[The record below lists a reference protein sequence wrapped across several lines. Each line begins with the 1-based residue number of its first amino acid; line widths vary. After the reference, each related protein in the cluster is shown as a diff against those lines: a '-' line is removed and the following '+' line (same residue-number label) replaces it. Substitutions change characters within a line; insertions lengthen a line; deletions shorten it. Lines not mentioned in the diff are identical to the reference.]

1 MDGWIQEKAI
11 SRTSESIF
19 LLLECFQIWFGMIK
33 KLVGFSR
40 YPFFPPPSKWIVFDQ
55 NLNGVCFVLQMKKSR
70 ENLPTTTVA
79 KVQVKVLEFQA
90 QEDHPTLHLVKI
102 QLDLL
107 KEGKDL
113 MTVDQ
118 VPWLIFLCP
127 ASIYRQSPIF
137 FIAHYNNFLAT

>member
-1 MDGWIQEKAI
+1 M
-11 SRTSESIF
+11 R
-19 LLLECFQIWFGMIK
+19 
-33 KLVGFSR
+33 
-40 YPFFPPPSKWIVFDQ
+40 
-55 NLNGVCFVLQMKKSR
+55 KSR

-90 QEDHPTLHLVKI
+90 QEDHPTLQQVKI

-118 VPWLIFLCP
+118 VPWFIFLVHNTYSDNLNTGLIRWKH
-127 ASIYRQSPIF
+127 AWFTNVWF
-137 FIAHYNNFLAT
+137 FSLDLNT